1 MTDNSVLID
10 RDGAV
15 TTITLNNPARHNSLT
30 PQIHAGMISAFES
43 LRGDTEC
50 RAVVLCGAGK
60 SFCSG
65 MDLKSP
71 IADSD
76 APGSV
81 QSRLQRLRA
90 STNLILTMRE
100 IPQPIIVALQGH
112 SVGAGFAFAA
122 ASDIRIAAP
131 DAKFNAV
138 FVKIGMTPGDLGL
151 SWLLPRL
158 IGYTAAA
165 ELFYTGGVLDSE
177 RAEKLGFL
185 NKIVDDPLAAAQSM
199 AAEIASN
206 APFGIRMT
214 KELLN
219 ASIGGGFR
227 EHMEIEMRSQVLG
240 LMTQDHKDAVA
251 AFPERRM
258 PVFRDL

>member
-1 MTDNSVLID
+1 MTDNAVLVE

-30 PQIHAGMISAFES
+30 PEIHAGLISAFES
-43 LRGDTEC
+43 LRSNYKC
-50 RAVVLCGAGK
+50 RAVVLNGAGK

-65 MDLKSP
+65 MDLKAP
-71 IADSD
+71 IGDSD
-76 APGSV
+76 GPGAI
-81 QSRLQRLRA
+81 QRRLERLRS
-90 STNLILTMRE
+90 STSLIVTMRE
-100 IPQPIIVALQGH
+100 IPQPIVVALQGH

-138 FVKIGMTPGDLGL
+138 FVRIGMTPGDLGL

-158 IGYTAAA
+158 IGQTAAA
-165 ELFYTGGVLDSE
+165 ELFYTGGVLDAE

-185 NKIVDDPLAAAQSM
+185 NKIVDDPLAEAQSM

-206 APFGIRMT
+206 APFGVRMA

-251 AFPERRM
+251 AFPERRK
-258 PVFRDL
+258 PVFRDM

>member
-1 MTDNSVLID
+1 MTDNAVLVE
-10 RDGAV
+10 REGAV
-15 TTITLNNPARHNSLT
+15 TTVTLNNPDRHNSLT
-30 PQIHAGMISAFES
+30 AEVHAGMIEAFES
-43 LRGDTEC
+43 LLRDREC
-50 RAVVLCGAGK
+50 RAVILTGAGA

-71 IADSD
+71 IGGDDEAG
-76 APGSV
+76 AIQRRLERMRAGTRLV
-81 QSRLQRLRA
+81 QL
-90 STNLILTMRE
+90 MRD
-100 IPQPIIVALQGH
+100 IPQPVIAAIKGH
-112 SVGAGFAFAA
+112 AVGAGFAFAA
-122 ASDIRIAAP
+122 ASDLRIAAP
-131 DAKFNAV
+131 DARFNAV
-138 FVKIGMTPGDLGL
+138 FVRIGMTPGDLGL

-158 IGYTAAA
+158 IGYTATA
-165 ELFYTGGVLDSE
+165 EIFYTGGILEAD

-185 NKIVDDPLAAAQSM
+185 NKIVDDPLAEARAL
-199 AAEIASN
+199 ATEIAEN
-206 APFGIRMT
+206 APFGVRMA

-251 AFPERRM
+251 AFPERRK

>member
-1 MTDNSVLID
+1 MTDNAVLVE

-15 TTITLNNPARHNSLT
+15 TTITLNNPERHNSLT
-30 PQIHAGMISAFES
+30 PEIHSGMISAFES
-43 LRGDTEC
+43 LRGDYEC
-50 RAVVLCGAGK
+50 RAVVLTGAGK

-71 IADSD
+71 IGGEEEGGA
-76 APGSV
+76 V
-81 QSRLQRLRA
+81 QRRLARLRA
-90 STNLILTMRE
+90 STALVQLMRD
-100 IPQPIIVALQGH
+100 IPQPIVAAIKGH
-112 SVGAGFAFAA
+112 AVGAGFAFAA
-122 ASDIRIAAP
+122 ASDLRIASS

-138 FVKIGMTPGDLGL
+138 FVRIGMTPGDLGL
-151 SWLLPRL
+151 TWLLPRL
-158 IGYTAAA
+158 IGYTATA
-165 ELFYTGGVLDSE
+165 ELFYTGGVLDAE

-185 NKIVDDPLAAAQSM
+185 NKIVEDPLAEAQAM

-206 APFGIRMT
+206 APFGVRMT

-251 AFPERRM
+251 AFPERRK
-258 PVFRDL
+258 PVFRDM